1 VFCAASSP
9 TPPRKNQDKKKP
21 GNVMRRGDFDASRPV
36 HQRTIP

>member
-1 VFCAASSP
+1 LRGFIADA
-9 TPPRKNQDKKKP
+9 TKKKNQDKKKP